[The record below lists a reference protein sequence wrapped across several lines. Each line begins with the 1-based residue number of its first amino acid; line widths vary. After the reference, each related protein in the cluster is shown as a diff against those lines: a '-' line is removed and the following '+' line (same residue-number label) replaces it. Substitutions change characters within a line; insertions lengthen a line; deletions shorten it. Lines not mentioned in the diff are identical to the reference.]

1 MNMRSGEGN
10 MKNELG
16 GLFMVG
22 LPGTELDDSTRNLIE
37 AYGINNFILFKR
49 NAENPEQIRTL
60 CLGLAAACRAAG
72 LGAPLISIDQEGGTV
87 ARLKEPFFTEF
98 PDARAL
104 AESERG
110 EELLGEY
117 AKTCAHELLAVGINM
132 NLAPVL
138 DVSPAGRGLFMER
151 RSLGGEPDQ
160 VARLGALVITMMQE
174 NGLAACAKHFPGLG
188 GATLDPHE
196 VLPVVDRSLEELRI
210 CDLVPFAAAIRAG
223 VAGVMTSHTVYP
235 HLDPALPATL
245 SPRILGGLLRN
256 ELGYDGMVVTDD
268 LEMGAI
274 ENEGTVAAAALAAFT
289 AGADMLLICHEHPK
303 IIAAHALL
311 SKAVGGEISEER
323 VRKSLDRIGEVR
335 RRFAGD

>member
-1 MNMRSGEGN
+1 
-10 MKNELG
+10 MKNALG

-22 LPGTELDDSTRNLIE
+22 LPGTELDDSTRDLINR
-37 AYGINNFILFKR
+37 YGINNFILFKR

-60 CLGLAAACRAAG
+60 CQGLADACRAAG

-87 ARLKEPFFTEF
+87 ARLKAPHFTEF

-110 EELLGEY
+110 EELLVDY
-117 AKTCAHELLAVGINM
+117 ARTCAKELLAVGINM

-138 DVSPAGRGLFMER
+138 DVSPAGLGLFMER
-151 RSLGGEPDQ
+151 RSLGGTPEQ
-160 VARLGALVITMMQE
+160 VARLGALVITTMQE

-196 VLPVVDRSLEELRI
+196 VLPVVDRSLAELRA
-210 CDLVPFAAAIRAG
+210 CDLVPFAEAIRAG

-235 HLDPALPATL
+235 QLDPEFPATL
-245 SPRILGGLLRN
+245 SPRILGGVLRD

-274 ENEGTVAAAALAAFT
+274 ENDGTVADAALTSFL

-303 IIAAHALL
+303 IIAAHELL
-311 SKAVGGEISEER
+311 SRAVGGEVSGER
-323 VRKSLDRIGEVR
+323 LRRSLERIGGVR
-335 RRFAGD
+335 RRFAGE